1 MTTPGTGAT
10 PTALTAT
17 TTTTS
22 STTMGSL
29 AHAATSIVDP
39 IRAGLLDGWK
49 VVDASTLDRDLVLE
63 ADVAI
68 VGTGAGGGITA
79 EILCDAGLTVL
90 MIEEGP
96 LKSSSD
102 FHMLENEAYR
112 DLYQESAARKT
123 ADKAINI
130 LQGRCVGGGTTVNW
144 TSSFRAPEP
153 TLAYWAS
160 AFGIDGFGPGDLA
173 PWFDRVEQRLGVASW
188 TIAPNANNAA
198 LATGAEKL
206 GLHWG
211 TIRRNVRGCWN
222 LGYCGLGCPTNAKQ
236 SMLVTTIP
244 RALSRGATLVTR
256 ARAQR
261 FIIRRDRVDALEC
274 QVMDASGTTP
284 ASRAITVHAR
294 AYVSAAGA
302 INTPALLLRSHV
314 PDPYG
319 ILGLRTFLH
328 PTVVSAA
335 LMPGQIDG
343 FSGAPQSIFSDHF
356 VQMAPPA
363 GPMGFKL
370 EAPPVH
376 PVLAAIT
383 LPGHGRQ
390 HAAWM
395 QRLPRM
401 QVLIALL
408 RDGFHPDSIGGRVR
422 LAGDGTPILD
432 YALTPYLFD
441 GMRRAFA
448 AMAEIQFAAGAT
460 SVMPVHGEGR
470 RFAGVDGAKTAIEG
484 FDLRPRATPI
494 VSAHVMGGAPF
505 GPDPRHAV
513 VDPTGRHHHLANL
526 HVVDGS
532 LFPTSIGAN
541 PQLSIYAI
549 AAMLATG
556 LAQHLR
562 G

>member
-1 MTTPGTGAT
+1 MTTPGSAPIAGGVAT
-10 PTALTAT
+10 PE
-17 TTTTS
+17 
-22 STTMGSL
+22 
-29 AHAATSIVDP
+29 AASGTVDVHERAGTSIVDP
-39 IRAGLLDGWK
+39 IRVGLRDGWK
-49 VVDASTLDRDLVLE
+49 VIDAATLARDLTLE
-63 ADVAI
+63 ADVVI
-68 VGTGAGGGITA
+68 VGTGAGGGIA
-79 EILCDAGLTVL
+79 AGILCDAGLSVL

-102 FHMLENEAYR
+102 FRMLENEAYR

-123 ADKAINI
+123 SDKAINI

-144 TSSFRAPEP
+144 TSSFRTPEP
-153 TLAYWAS
+153 TLAWWAS
-160 AFGIDGFGPGDLA
+160 TFGIGGFGPSDLA
-173 PWFDRVEQRLGVASW
+173 PWFDRVEAQLGVAPW
-188 TIAPNANNAA
+188 TIPANANNET
-198 LATGAEKL
+198 LAIGAERL

-244 RALSRGATLVTR
+244 RALARGATLVTR
-256 ARAQR
+256 ARAGR
-261 FIIRRDRVDALEC
+261 LVIRRDRVDALEC
-274 QVMDASGTTP
+274 QAMDASGTAP
-284 ASRAITVHAR
+284 SGHRITVHAR
-294 AYVSAAGA
+294 DYVSAAGA
-302 INTPALLLRSHV
+302 INTPALLLRSGV

-335 LMPGQIDG
+335 LMPQRIDG
-343 FSGAPQSIFSDHF
+343 FRGAPQSIFSDHY
-356 VQMAPPA
+356 VQTAPPA
-363 GPMGFKL
+363 GPMGFKI

-383 LPGHGRQ
+383 LPGHGRE

-395 QRLPRM
+395 QRLPNM

-408 RDGFHPDSIGGRVR
+408 RDGFHADASGGRVR

-432 YALTPYLFD
+432 YALTPYIFD
-441 GMRRAFA
+441 GVRRAFT

-460 SVMPVHGEGR
+460 SVMPVHGQGR
-470 RFAGVDGAKTAIEG
+470 NYPGLDAARGGITD
-484 FDLRPRATPI
+484 FDLGPRATPI
-494 VSAHVMGGAPF
+494 VSAHVMGGAPL
-505 GPDPRHAV
+505 GPDPRRAV
-513 VDPTGRHHHLANL
+513 VDPAGRHHQLPNL
-526 HVVDGS
+526 HVLDGS
-532 LFPTSIGAN
+532 LFPTSVGAN

-549 AAMLATG
+549 AAKLATA
-556 LAQHLR
+556 LAQRLR

>member
-1 MTTPGTGAT
+1 MTTPETGSPAIG
-10 PTALTAT
+10 
-17 TTTTS
+17 
-22 STTMGSL
+22 MRE
-29 AHAATSIVDP
+29 HAATPIVDP
-39 IRAGLLDGWK
+39 IRAGLRDGWK
-49 VVDASTLDRDLVLE
+49 VVDATALERDLTIE

-68 VGTGAGGGITA
+68 VGTGAGGGIAA
-79 EILCDAGLTVL
+79 EILCDAGLSVV

-96 LKSSSD
+96 LRSSDD
-102 FHMLENEAYR
+102 FHMLESEAYR

-144 TSSFRAPEP
+144 TSSFRTPEP

-160 AFGIDGFGPGDLA
+160 NFGIGGFGPSDLA
-173 PWFDRVEQRLGVASW
+173 PWFERVEERLGVAPW
-188 TIAPNANNAA
+188 TTAPNANNAA

-222 LGYCGLGCPTNAKQ
+222 LGYCGVGCPTNAKQ
-236 SMLVTTIP
+236 SMLVTTVP
-244 RALSRGATLVTR
+244 HALSRGATLVVR
-256 ARAQR
+256 ARAER
-261 FIIRRDRVDALEC
+261 LVIRRDRVEALEC
-274 QVMDASGTTP
+274 RAMDAVGTTP
-284 ASRAITVHAR
+284 TGRRITVHAR
-294 AYVSAAGA
+294 DYVSAAGA
-302 INTPALLLRSHV
+302 INTPALLLRSRT

-335 LMPGQIDG
+335 LMAQRIDG
-343 FSGAPQSIFSDHF
+343 FRGAPQSIFSDQF
-356 VQMAPPA
+356 VQTAEPA
-363 GPMGFKL
+363 GPIGFKL

-383 LPGHGRQ
+383 LPGHGTQ

-395 QRLPRM
+395 QRLPNM
-401 QVLIALL
+401 QVLLALL
-408 RDGFHPDSIGGRVR
+408 RDGFHPDAIGGRVR

-432 YALTPYLFD
+432 YALTPYIFD
-441 GMRRAFA
+441 GVRRAFA
-448 AMAEIQFAAGAT
+448 TMAEIQFAAGAGA
-460 SVMPVHGEGR
+460 VMPVHGDGR
-470 RFAGVDGAKTAIEG
+470 SYSSIAAARAAIGA
-484 FDLRPRATPI
+484 FDLRPRATTI
-494 VSAHVMGGAPF
+494 VSAHVMGGAPL

-513 VDPTGRHHHLANL
+513 VDPAGRHHQLGNL
-526 HVVDGS
+526 HVFDGS

-541 PQLSIYAI
+541 PQLSIYAV
-549 AAMLATG
+549 AAKLATR
-556 LAQHLR
+556 LAQRLR